1 MSNKEEF
8 LLTEDVI
15 YDGMAE
21 YSKELLLNRAI
32 PFVQDGLKPVQR
44 RIVYAMHDMD
54 IHFNKKTVK
63 NTRIVGE
70 VMGKYHPHGDCL
82 GADTKFLLTDN
93 TVKTIYEM
101 YKETLENPN
110 KTFEIYSI
118 NKENKIVKAIMRN
131 VRIGQYSDAIYNIKF
146 SNNKVIRATGNH
158 PFMSSNYNFLE
169 TRKLKTKDLLL
180 HLRQEECLLNQTD
193 LLKEK
198 FEDIINIRNLNNYIM
213 SESYNENKLDEFK
226 NKHIYIEKIV
236 ISKLEEKI
244 PMYDFT
250 VDGYENAV
258 VSLNEKDLIVAHNSS
273 IYDALIILSR
283 DWIQRLPL
291 IEIQGNNG
299 NIEGASAASSRYTE
313 ARLSKASDLLVA
325 DINKNAVEFI
335 SNYDGSTKEPTL
347 LPTTIPLALI
357 NGAYGIAIGYT
368 ACSILPHNPI
378 EIMKALIEFVKN
390 EKITNDDLLKHI
402 KGFDFPTGGIIINP
416 ESLMEELEKGQ
427 TKVTVRGRVKKV
439 VNKNESYLEIYEIPF
454 RSNSAKVLNSII
466 KALEGNTKAL
476 KIESIEN
483 LTEDNKIKIQIICQ
497 KGTELK
503 TLDLI
508 EQLLYK
514 KSLLQAN
521 IAVDNLMVSRDKHI
535 KYFNILDYFREFVA
549 FRYETNFNIF
559 KFNLDKVNSQ
569 IEIQDAIKIAINNID
584 EIIKLAKKATSAN
597 DLKEKLLNRFKEYT
611 ERQAEY
617 ISTIPLYRI
626 GELKRVEEI
635 LAKLFKEKEEL
646 ETFLSDKKVQ
656 QKYLLDNLKE
666 ILKTF
671 EKDENMQRKTDI
683 IKTDLVE
690 DVTIAKEDLME
701 KKLVRVVVLEN
712 QKAFQM
718 GVKAFE
724 NQIDSF
730 DEKIVFTKECY
741 TTDTLV
747 ISTKNGVG
755 IASLVGDL
763 ENSNLNSISVLEL
776 FKQHKKILSDDS
788 IIGACI
794 LEEKGKALL
803 CTEQGFY
810 KEIKFTELEKL
821 MAIRGKS
828 KALSSLKV
836 DGDKVAF
843 FGILESNKIKVT
855 FKSLKSGNIFEK
867 EIALKDREDGFGG
880 SGSKYI
886 NVNGKEIQKIS
897 F

>member
-1 MSNKEEF
+1 MSNREEEF

-70 VMGKYHPHGDCL
+70 VMGKYHPHGD
-82 GADTKFLLTDN
+82 
-93 TVKTIYEM
+93 
-101 YKETLENPN
+101 
-110 KTFEIYSI
+110 
-118 NKENKIVKAIMRN
+118 
-131 VRIGQYSDAIYNIKF
+131 
-146 SNNKVIRATGNH
+146 
-158 PFMSSNYNFLE
+158 
-169 TRKLKTKDLLL
+169 
-180 HLRQEECLLNQTD
+180 
-193 LLKEK
+193 
-198 FEDIINIRNLNNYIM
+198 
-213 SESYNENKLDEFK
+213 
-226 NKHIYIEKIV
+226 
-236 ISKLEEKI
+236 
-244 PMYDFT
+244 
-250 VDGYENAV
+250 
-258 VSLNEKDLIVAHNSS
+258 SS

-325 DINKNAVEFI
+325 DINKNAGEFI

-390 EKITNDDLLKHI
+390 ENITNNDLLKHI
-402 KGFDFPTGGIIINP
+402 KGFDFPTGGIITNP
-416 ESLMEELEKGQ
+416 ESLLEELEKGQ

-476 KIESIEN
+476 RIESIEN
-483 LTEDNKIKIQIICQ
+483 LTEDNKIKIQVICQ

-503 TLDLI
+503 TLDLV

-701 KKLVRVVVLEN
+701 KKLVRVIVLEN
-712 QKAFQM
+712 QRIFQM

-763 ENSNLNSISVLEL
+763 ESSNLNSINVLEL

>member
-1 MSNKEEF
+1 MSNREEEF

-70 VMGKYHPHGDCL
+70 VMGKYHPHGD
-82 GADTKFLLTDN
+82 
-93 TVKTIYEM
+93 
-101 YKETLENPN
+101 
-110 KTFEIYSI
+110 
-118 NKENKIVKAIMRN
+118 
-131 VRIGQYSDAIYNIKF
+131 
-146 SNNKVIRATGNH
+146 
-158 PFMSSNYNFLE
+158 
-169 TRKLKTKDLLL
+169 
-180 HLRQEECLLNQTD
+180 
-193 LLKEK
+193 
-198 FEDIINIRNLNNYIM
+198 
-213 SESYNENKLDEFK
+213 
-226 NKHIYIEKIV
+226 
-236 ISKLEEKI
+236 
-244 PMYDFT
+244 
-250 VDGYENAV
+250 
-258 VSLNEKDLIVAHNSS
+258 SS

-390 EKITNDDLLKHI
+390 ENITNNDLLKHI
-402 KGFDFPTGGIIINP
+402 KGFDFPTGGIITNP
-416 ESLMEELEKGQ
+416 ESLLEELEKGQ

-476 KIESIEN
+476 RIESIEN
-483 LTEDNKIKIQIICQ
+483 LTEDNKIKIQVICQ

-755 IASLVGDL
+755 IASLIGDL
-763 ENSNLNSISVLEL
+763 ENSNLNSINVLEL

>member
-1 MSNKEEF
+1 MSNKEDF

-70 VMGKYHPHGDCL
+70 VMGKYHPHGD
-82 GADTKFLLTDN
+82 
-93 TVKTIYEM
+93 
-101 YKETLENPN
+101 
-110 KTFEIYSI
+110 
-118 NKENKIVKAIMRN
+118 
-131 VRIGQYSDAIYNIKF
+131 
-146 SNNKVIRATGNH
+146 
-158 PFMSSNYNFLE
+158 
-169 TRKLKTKDLLL
+169 
-180 HLRQEECLLNQTD
+180 
-193 LLKEK
+193 
-198 FEDIINIRNLNNYIM
+198 
-213 SESYNENKLDEFK
+213 
-226 NKHIYIEKIV
+226 
-236 ISKLEEKI
+236 
-244 PMYDFT
+244 
-250 VDGYENAV
+250 
-258 VSLNEKDLIVAHNSS
+258 SS

-416 ESLMEELEKGQ
+416 ESIVEELEKGQ
-427 TKVTVRGRVKKV
+427 TKVTVRGRVRKV

-466 KALEGNTKAL
+466 KALEGNAKAL
-476 KIESIEN
+476 RIESIEN
-483 LTEDNKIKIQIICQ
+483 LTEDNKIKIQVICQ

-514 KSLLQAN
+514 KSELQKN

-635 LAKLFKEKEEL
+635 LAKLFNEKEEL

-683 IKTDLVE
+683 VKTDLVE
-690 DVTIAKEDLME
+690 DITIEKEDLME

-712 QKAFQM
+712 QRAFQM
-718 GVKAFE
+718 GTKAFD

-730 DEKIVFTKECY
+730 NEKIIFTKECY
-741 TTDTLV
+741 TTDTIILT
-747 ISTKNGVG
+747 TKNGIGV
-755 IASLVGDL
+755 ASLVGNL
-763 ENSNLNSISVLEL
+763 ESSTLTSINVLEL
-776 FKQHKKILSDDS
+776 FKQHKKILSDDL
-788 IIGACI
+788 IVGACI

-810 KEIKFTELEKL
+810 KEIKFSELEKL
-821 MAIRGKS
+821 TSVRGKS

-836 DGDKVAF
+836 EGDKVAF

-867 EIALKDREDGFGG
+867 EITLKDREDGFGG

-886 NVNGKEIQKIS
+886 NINGKKIQKIS

>member
-1 MSNKEEF
+1 MSNKEDF

-70 VMGKYHPHGDCL
+70 VMGKYHPHGD
-82 GADTKFLLTDN
+82 
-93 TVKTIYEM
+93 
-101 YKETLENPN
+101 
-110 KTFEIYSI
+110 
-118 NKENKIVKAIMRN
+118 
-131 VRIGQYSDAIYNIKF
+131 
-146 SNNKVIRATGNH
+146 
-158 PFMSSNYNFLE
+158 
-169 TRKLKTKDLLL
+169 
-180 HLRQEECLLNQTD
+180 
-193 LLKEK
+193 
-198 FEDIINIRNLNNYIM
+198 
-213 SESYNENKLDEFK
+213 
-226 NKHIYIEKIV
+226 
-236 ISKLEEKI
+236 
-244 PMYDFT
+244 
-250 VDGYENAV
+250 
-258 VSLNEKDLIVAHNSS
+258 SS

-283 DWIQRLPL
+283 DWVQRLPL

-390 EKITNDDLLKHI
+390 ENITNNDLLKHI

-416 ESLMEELEKGQ
+416 ESLLEELEKGQ

-476 KIESIEN
+476 RIESIEN
-483 LTEDNKIKIQIICQ
+483 LTEDNKIKIQVICQ

-763 ENSNLNSISVLEL
+763 ESSNLNSINVLEL

-867 EIALKDREDGFGG
+867 EITLKDREDGFGG

>member
-1 MSNKEEF
+1 MSNKEDF

-70 VMGKYHPHGDCL
+70 VMGKYHPHGD
-82 GADTKFLLTDN
+82 
-93 TVKTIYEM
+93 
-101 YKETLENPN
+101 
-110 KTFEIYSI
+110 
-118 NKENKIVKAIMRN
+118 
-131 VRIGQYSDAIYNIKF
+131 
-146 SNNKVIRATGNH
+146 
-158 PFMSSNYNFLE
+158 
-169 TRKLKTKDLLL
+169 
-180 HLRQEECLLNQTD
+180 
-193 LLKEK
+193 
-198 FEDIINIRNLNNYIM
+198 
-213 SESYNENKLDEFK
+213 
-226 NKHIYIEKIV
+226 
-236 ISKLEEKI
+236 
-244 PMYDFT
+244 
-250 VDGYENAV
+250 
-258 VSLNEKDLIVAHNSS
+258 SS

-390 EKITNDDLLKHI
+390 EKITNNDLLKHI

-416 ESLMEELEKGQ
+416 ESIGEELEKGQ
-427 TKVTVRGRVKKV
+427 TKVTVRGRVRKV

-466 KALEGNTKAL
+466 KALEGNAKAL

-514 KSLLQAN
+514 KSELQKN

-549 FRYETNFNIF
+549 FRYETSFNIF

-597 DLKEKLLNRFKEYT
+597 DLKEKLLNRFREYT

-683 IKTDLVE
+683 VKTDLVE
-690 DVTIAKEDLME
+690 DITIEKEDLME

-718 GVKAFE
+718 GTKAFD

-730 DEKIVFTKECY
+730 NEKIIFTKECY
-741 TTDTLV
+741 TTDTIILT
-747 ISTKNGVG
+747 TKNGIGV
-755 IASLVGDL
+755 ASLVGNL
-763 ENSNLNSISVLEL
+763 ESSTLTSINVLEL

-788 IIGACI
+788 VVGACI

-810 KEIKFTELEKL
+810 KEIKFSELEKL
-821 MAIRGKS
+821 TSVRDKS

-836 DGDKVAF
+836 EGDKVAF

-855 FKSLKSGNIFEK
+855 FKSLKSLKSGNIFEK
-867 EIALKDREDGFGG
+867 EITLKDREDGFGG

-886 NVNGKEIQKIS
+886 NINGKEIQKIS

>member
-1 MSNKEEF
+1 MSNKEDF

-82 GADTKFLLTDN
+82 GADTKFLLTN
-93 TVKTIYEM
+93 GTHKTIYEM
-101 YKETLENPN
+101 YEETFENPN

-118 NKENKIVKAIMRN
+118 NKENKIVKAVMRN

-146 SNNKVIRATGNH
+146 SNNEIIRATGNH

-180 HLRQEECLLNQTD
+180 HLRKEESLLNQTA
-193 LLKEK
+193 LLKEE

-213 SESYNENKLDEFK
+213 SKSYNKNKLNEFK
-226 NKHIYIEKIV
+226 SNHIYIEKIV

-250 VDGYENAV
+250 VDGYENAI
-258 VSLNEKDLIVAHNSS
+258 VSLNEKDFIVAHNSS

-416 ESLMEELEKGQ
+416 ESIAEELERGQ
-427 TKVTVRGRVKKV
+427 TKVTVRGRVRKV

-466 KALEGNTKAL
+466 KALEGNAKAL
-476 KIESIEN
+476 RIESIEN

-514 KSLLQAN
+514 KSELQKN

-626 GELKRVEEI
+626 GELKRIEEI

-690 DVTIAKEDLME
+690 DITIEKEDLME
-701 KKLVRVVVLEN
+701 KKLVRVVILEN

-718 GVKAFE
+718 GTKAFD

-730 DEKIVFTKECY
+730 NEKIIFTKECY
-741 TTDTLV
+741 TTDTIILT
-747 ISTKNGVG
+747 TKNGIGV
-755 IASLVGDL
+755 ASLVGNL
-763 ENSNLNSISVLEL
+763 ESSTLTSINVLEL
-776 FKQHKKILSDDS
+776 FKQHKKILSDDL
-788 IIGACI
+788 IVGACI

-810 KEIKFTELEKL
+810 KEIKFSELEKL
-821 MAIRGKS
+821 TSVRGKS

-836 DGDKVAF
+836 EGDKVAF

-867 EIALKDREDGFGG
+867 EITLKDREDGFGG

-886 NVNGKEIQKIS
+886 NINGKEIQKIS

>member
-1 MSNKEEF
+1 MSNKEDF

-44 RIVYAMHDMD
+44 RIVYAMNDMD

-70 VMGKYHPHGDCL
+70 VMGKYHPHGD
-82 GADTKFLLTDN
+82 
-93 TVKTIYEM
+93 
-101 YKETLENPN
+101 
-110 KTFEIYSI
+110 
-118 NKENKIVKAIMRN
+118 
-131 VRIGQYSDAIYNIKF
+131 
-146 SNNKVIRATGNH
+146 
-158 PFMSSNYNFLE
+158 
-169 TRKLKTKDLLL
+169 
-180 HLRQEECLLNQTD
+180 
-193 LLKEK
+193 
-198 FEDIINIRNLNNYIM
+198 
-213 SESYNENKLDEFK
+213 
-226 NKHIYIEKIV
+226 
-236 ISKLEEKI
+236 
-244 PMYDFT
+244 
-250 VDGYENAV
+250 
-258 VSLNEKDLIVAHNSS
+258 SS

-283 DWIQRLPL
+283 DWVQRLPL

-390 EKITNDDLLKHI
+390 ENTTNNDLLKHI

-416 ESLMEELEKGQ
+416 ESLLEELEKGQ

-476 KIESIEN
+476 RIESIEN
-483 LTEDNKIKIQIICQ
+483 LTEDNKIKIQVICQ

-503 TLDLI
+503 ILDLI

-763 ENSNLNSISVLEL
+763 ENSNLNSINVLEL

-788 IIGACI
+788 IVGACI

-810 KEIKFTELEKL
+810 KEIKFSELEKL
-821 MAIRGKS
+821 MAVRGKS

-836 DGDKVAF
+836 EGDKVAF

-867 EIALKDREDGFGG
+867 EITLKDREDGFGG

-897 F
+897 FQKLLI

>member
-1 MSNKEEF
+1 MSNKEDF

-70 VMGKYHPHGDCL
+70 VMGKYHPHGD
-82 GADTKFLLTDN
+82 
-93 TVKTIYEM
+93 
-101 YKETLENPN
+101 
-110 KTFEIYSI
+110 
-118 NKENKIVKAIMRN
+118 
-131 VRIGQYSDAIYNIKF
+131 
-146 SNNKVIRATGNH
+146 
-158 PFMSSNYNFLE
+158 
-169 TRKLKTKDLLL
+169 
-180 HLRQEECLLNQTD
+180 
-193 LLKEK
+193 
-198 FEDIINIRNLNNYIM
+198 
-213 SESYNENKLDEFK
+213 
-226 NKHIYIEKIV
+226 
-236 ISKLEEKI
+236 
-244 PMYDFT
+244 
-250 VDGYENAV
+250 
-258 VSLNEKDLIVAHNSS
+258 SS

-390 EKITNDDLLKHI
+390 ENITNNDLLKHI

-416 ESLMEELEKGQ
+416 ESFLEELEKGQ

-454 RSNSAKVLNSII
+454 RTNSSKVLNSII

-476 KIESIEN
+476 RIESIEN
-483 LTEDNKIKIQIICQ
+483 LTEDNKIKIQVICQ

-597 DLKEKLLNRFKEYT
+597 DLKEKLLNRFREYT

-701 KKLVRVVVLEN
+701 KKLVRVIVLEN
-712 QKAFQM
+712 QRIFQM

-763 ENSNLNSISVLEL
+763 ESSNLNSINVLEL

-897 F
+897 FQKLLI

>member
-1 MSNKEEF
+1 MSNKEDF

-70 VMGKYHPHGDCL
+70 VMGKYHPHGD
-82 GADTKFLLTDN
+82 
-93 TVKTIYEM
+93 
-101 YKETLENPN
+101 
-110 KTFEIYSI
+110 
-118 NKENKIVKAIMRN
+118 
-131 VRIGQYSDAIYNIKF
+131 
-146 SNNKVIRATGNH
+146 
-158 PFMSSNYNFLE
+158 
-169 TRKLKTKDLLL
+169 
-180 HLRQEECLLNQTD
+180 
-193 LLKEK
+193 
-198 FEDIINIRNLNNYIM
+198 
-213 SESYNENKLDEFK
+213 
-226 NKHIYIEKIV
+226 
-236 ISKLEEKI
+236 
-244 PMYDFT
+244 
-250 VDGYENAV
+250 
-258 VSLNEKDLIVAHNSS
+258 SS

-416 ESLMEELEKGQ
+416 ESIMEELEKGQ
-427 TKVTVRGRVKKV
+427 TKVTIRGRVKKV

-476 KIESIEN
+476 RIESIEN
-483 LTEDNKIKIQIICQ
+483 LTEDNKIKIQVICQ

-514 KSLLQAN
+514 KSELQKN

-559 KFNLDKVNSQ
+559 KFNLDKLNSQ

-690 DVTIAKEDLME
+690 DITIEKEDLME
-701 KKLVRVVVLEN
+701 KKLVRAVVLEN

-718 GVKAFE
+718 GTKAFD

-730 DEKIVFTKECY
+730 NEKIIFTKECY
-741 TTDTLV
+741 TTDTIILT
-747 ISTKNGVG
+747 TKNGIGV
-755 IASLVGDL
+755 ASLVGNL
-763 ENSNLNSISVLEL
+763 ESSTLTSINVLEL
-776 FKQHKKILSDDS
+776 FKQHKKILSDDL
-788 IIGACI
+788 IVGACI

-810 KEIKFTELEKL
+810 KEIKFSELEKL
-821 MAIRGKS
+821 TSVRGKS

-836 DGDKVAF
+836 EGDKVTF

-867 EIALKDREDGFGG
+867 EITLKDREDGFGG

-886 NVNGKEIQKIS
+886 NINGKEIQKIS

>member
-1 MSNKEEF
+1 MSNKEDF

-70 VMGKYHPHGDCL
+70 VMGKYHPHGD
-82 GADTKFLLTDN
+82 
-93 TVKTIYEM
+93 
-101 YKETLENPN
+101 
-110 KTFEIYSI
+110 
-118 NKENKIVKAIMRN
+118 
-131 VRIGQYSDAIYNIKF
+131 
-146 SNNKVIRATGNH
+146 
-158 PFMSSNYNFLE
+158 
-169 TRKLKTKDLLL
+169 
-180 HLRQEECLLNQTD
+180 
-193 LLKEK
+193 
-198 FEDIINIRNLNNYIM
+198 
-213 SESYNENKLDEFK
+213 
-226 NKHIYIEKIV
+226 
-236 ISKLEEKI
+236 
-244 PMYDFT
+244 
-250 VDGYENAV
+250 
-258 VSLNEKDLIVAHNSS
+258 SS

-283 DWIQRLPL
+283 DWVQRLPL

-390 EKITNDDLLKHI
+390 ENITNNDLLKHI

-416 ESLMEELEKGQ
+416 ESLVEELEKGQ

-476 KIESIEN
+476 RIESIEN
-483 LTEDNKIKIQIICQ
+483 LTEDNKIKIQVICQ

-666 ILKTF
+666 ILKFF

-712 QKAFQM
+712 QRIFQM
-718 GVKAFE
+718 GIKAFE

-763 ENSNLNSISVLEL
+763 ENSNLNSINVLEL

-788 IIGACI
+788 IVGACI

-821 MAIRGKS
+821 MTIRGKS

-867 EIALKDREDGFGG
+867 EITLKDREDSFGG

>member
-1 MSNKEEF
+1 MSNKEDF

-82 GADTKFLLTDN
+82 GGDTRFLLTDN

-193 LLKEK
+193 LLKEE

-213 SESYNENKLDEFK
+213 SESHNENKLKEFK

-283 DWIQRLPL
+283 DWVQRLPL

-390 EKITNDDLLKHI
+390 ENITNNDLLKHI

-416 ESLMEELEKGQ
+416 ESLVEELEKGQ

-454 RSNSAKVLNSII
+454 RTNSSKVLNSII

-476 KIESIEN
+476 RIESIEN
-483 LTEDNKIKIQIICQ
+483 LTEDNKIKIQVICQ

-712 QKAFQM
+712 QRIFQM
-718 GVKAFE
+718 GIKAFE

-763 ENSNLNSISVLEL
+763 ENSNLNSINVLEL

-810 KEIKFTELEKL
+810 KEIKFSELEKL
-821 MAIRGKS
+821 ISIRGKS

-867 EIALKDREDGFGG
+867 EITLKDREDSFGG

>member
-1 MSNKEEF
+1 MSNKEDF

-70 VMGKYHPHGDCL
+70 VMGKYHPHGD
-82 GADTKFLLTDN
+82 
-93 TVKTIYEM
+93 
-101 YKETLENPN
+101 
-110 KTFEIYSI
+110 
-118 NKENKIVKAIMRN
+118 
-131 VRIGQYSDAIYNIKF
+131 
-146 SNNKVIRATGNH
+146 
-158 PFMSSNYNFLE
+158 
-169 TRKLKTKDLLL
+169 
-180 HLRQEECLLNQTD
+180 
-193 LLKEK
+193 
-198 FEDIINIRNLNNYIM
+198 
-213 SESYNENKLDEFK
+213 
-226 NKHIYIEKIV
+226 
-236 ISKLEEKI
+236 
-244 PMYDFT
+244 
-250 VDGYENAV
+250 
-258 VSLNEKDLIVAHNSS
+258 SS

-416 ESLMEELEKGQ
+416 ESIVEELERGQ
-427 TKVTVRGRVKKV
+427 TKVTVRGRVRKV

-466 KALEGNTKAL
+466 KALEGNAKAL
-476 KIESIEN
+476 RIESIEN

-514 KSLLQAN
+514 KSELQKN

-683 IKTDLVE
+683 VKTDLVE
-690 DVTIAKEDLME
+690 DITIEKEDLME

-718 GVKAFE
+718 GTKAFD

-730 DEKIVFTKECY
+730 NEKIIFTKECY
-741 TTDTLV
+741 TTDTIILT
-747 ISTKNGVG
+747 TKNGIGV
-755 IASLVGDL
+755 ASLVGNL
-763 ENSNLNSISVLEL
+763 ESSTLTSINVLEL
-776 FKQHKKILSDDS
+776 FKQHKKILSDDL
-788 IIGACI
+788 IVGACI

-810 KEIKFTELEKL
+810 KEIKFSELEKL
-821 MAIRGKS
+821 TSVRGKS

-836 DGDKVAF
+836 EGDKVAF

-886 NVNGKEIQKIS
+886 NINGKEIQKIS